1 LNLLKDELKLLT
13 PSFIDM
19 TDLRNIQ
26 KEVQYIKKKHPKDAV
41 INVLIWIETPSNPK
55 CQIIDIKGICN
66 WVQSERKS
74 LKSQELP
81 VQLAT
86 LVDSTWTPPSI
97 TQPLQLG
104 SDIVLHS
111 GTKYLAG
118 HSDTTLGIL
127 TTSPFTEI
135 GNLLAS
141 KIKQVQV
148 LQGGVASPFE
158 CWLCLRGLRTLH
170 VRVKTQSENALYLAK
185 FLQQQQQQGHDLGII
200 KKVYYPGL
208 EHPTSLSHK
217 VIHEQMNTKQVG
229 YGGMLSLEMESE
241 QLAMAVA
248 GACKL
253 IQRATSLGGTET
265 LIEHRASIE
274 PEGNKVS
281 PPGLL
286 RISVGLENKLDLEND
301 LKEALEIAAK
311 VCTEVER

>member
-1 LNLLKDELKLLT
+1 MFPFLVLHKLK
-13 PSFIDM
+13 
-19 TDLRNIQ
+19 
-26 KEVQYIKKKHPKDAV
+26 
-41 INVLIWIETPSNPK
+41 
-55 CQIIDIKGICN
+55 
-66 WVQSERKS
+66 
-74 LKSQELP
+74 
-81 VQLAT
+81 
-86 LVDSTWTPPSI
+86 
-97 TQPLQLG
+97 LG

-185 FLQQQQQQGHDLGII
+185 FLQQQQQQQQQGRDLGII

-311 VCTEVER
+311 VCLEVER